1 MKIKKI
7 LAGVLGFATLAASI
21 PLASMGTVSYA
32 NAEDTTAEATEKKG
46 LLTATD
52 YCDKEYYFNE
62 ATILACF
69 DTYSDP
75 DTYLNSEY
83 KDLDKYI
90 YYMDSSEYDTYRYG
104 WVVDVNGEQFIE
116 CSNSKYEYI
125 AVKNGY
131 MYSDGMV
138 AYYLTKGITPSE
150 DKPEWLCW
158 QAFKYKYFNKPSIL
172 AVYESPE
179 EFIQSEYYNNS
190 YDNEYIGKS
199 TYVNNDD
206 INTLGGHKSHVGS
219 QECDDVHIIV
229 YKDNDSDDGIIYI
242 DTAYS
247 LDYYMARK
255 GYVDNYTGCGYS
267 DCTFKHGYYLSANL
281 EPSDTK
287 PEYISYDDAEKM
299 IMEILRPTIVCL
311 LSYDEYQKSEYY
323 DSLYFDDYVKE
334 HSDKDY
340 YYIRYSSENEFKTS
354 TTSTVYDEK
363 SVDYLMATKGYIYNY
378 DFRTYVLAKNRTDE
392 IGLGTCVSLEDANEY
407 YNKVN
412 NKNMSS
418 DNKNPSKPS
427 TDKTDNKID
436 NKTQLVG
443 DLNNDNSIDSKD
455 AVIVLKDYAQALVS
469 GSSAFKAAGDV
480 NKDGKEDSKDAVKIL
495 RYYAE
500 TLAGVYKGNIA
511 DFK

>member
-1 MKIKKI
+1 
-7 LAGVLGFATLAASI
+7 
-21 PLASMGTVSYA
+21 
-32 NAEDTTAEATEKKG
+32 
-46 LLTATD
+46 
-52 YCDKEYYFNE
+52 
-62 ATILACF
+62 
-69 DTYSDP
+69 
-75 DTYLNSEY
+75 
-83 KDLDKYI
+83 
-90 YYMDSSEYDTYRYG
+90 
-104 WVVDVNGEQFIE
+104 
-116 CSNSKYEYI
+116 
-125 AVKNGY
+125 
-131 MYSDGMV
+131 
-138 AYYLTKGITPSE
+138 
-150 DKPEWLCW
+150 
-158 QAFKYKYFNKPSIL
+158 
-172 AVYESPE
+172 
-179 EFIQSEYYNNS
+179 
-190 YDNEYIGKS
+190 
-199 TYVNNDD
+199 
-206 INTLGGHKSHVGS
+206 
-219 QECDDVHIIV
+219 
-229 YKDNDSDDGIIYI
+229 
-242 DTAYS
+242 
-247 LDYYMARK
+247 MARR

-412 NKNMSS
+412 NKNTSS